1 MPNKPR
7 DRKELGFFE
16 HVEELRARIIRSVLY
31 ITLGS
36 AAGWIWREPLLEYL
50 RRPAEVGAKMVGVD
64 NLPFRVFEPLGGFM
78 IAIQVALVAGII
90 LAAPLVLYEIWAF
103 IEPALEERERKYAI
117 VILPFSVLLF
127 FGGVAFCYYVSP
139 RAFAFLFSIDQ
150 TLGVQ
155 IERTLQP
162 YLWFILRLMLGFGL
176 AFELPLVLMF
186 LGVIG
191 LVNSRQLLAWWRYAL
206 VLIFVF
212 AAIVTPTVDPVNMTI
227 LAAPMMALY
236 MVSILLVRFVQRKK
250 EQAEEGVLEEEYS
263 IPQPDPEEAEDT
275 TRETYEEAHAASEAK
290 QDEEALEAEFVPEP
304 EVKAPEEAAE
314 PTDTPDTPGEDSA
327 TDLKPPDR

>member
-1 MPNKPR
+1 MPNTSR

-16 HVEELRARIIRSVLY
+16 HVEELRARIIRSVVY

-50 RRPAEVGAKMVGVD
+50 RRPAEVGARMVGVD

-103 IEPALEERERKYAI
+103 IEPALEEHERKYAI

-127 FGGVAFCYYVSP
+127 LGGVAFCYHVSP

-227 LAAPMMALY
+227 LAAPMMGLY

-250 EQAEEGVLEEEYS
+250 ERAEEGVLEEEEYS

-275 TRETYEEAHAASEAK
+275 TRETYAEAHAASEA
-290 QDEEALEAEFVPEP
+290 QAEEILEAEFVPEP
-304 EVKAPEEAAE
+304 EEVAPEETVE
-314 PTDTPDTPGEDSA
+314 PTDTPDTADEDST
-327 TDLKPPDR
+327 TDIDPSER